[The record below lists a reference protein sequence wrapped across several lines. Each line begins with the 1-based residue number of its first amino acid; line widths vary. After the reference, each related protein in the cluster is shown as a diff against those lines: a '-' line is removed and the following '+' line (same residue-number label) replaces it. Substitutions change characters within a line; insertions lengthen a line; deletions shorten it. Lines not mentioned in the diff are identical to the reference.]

1 MQNQLLPVSHR
12 TGRPL
17 LSQVPHVL
25 EATPHARR
33 LGQTRLLVS
42 APTVLAACF
51 PAAVI
56 AQQKVHAMP
65 PLASGL
71 FVVVHANVHTAM
83 SFQCLHSLLDLISG
97 AGS

>member
-1 MQNQLLPVSHR
+1 MQNQLLPAAHR
-12 TGRPL
+12 TGHTL

-25 EATPHARR
+25 EAMPHARR
-33 LGQTRLLVS
+33 LGLTRLLVS

-51 PAAVI
+51 PAAAI
-56 AQQKVHAMP
+56 AQQKVHTVS

-83 SFQCLHSLLDLISG
+83 SFQCLLSLLDLVSG